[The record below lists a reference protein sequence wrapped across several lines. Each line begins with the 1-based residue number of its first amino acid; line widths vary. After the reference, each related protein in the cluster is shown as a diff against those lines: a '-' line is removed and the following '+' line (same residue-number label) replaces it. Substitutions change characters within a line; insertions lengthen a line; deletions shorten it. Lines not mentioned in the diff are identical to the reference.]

1 MCGTAAAEF
10 HARGW
15 FITRFPGSLAQRR
28 GKVGPVGLKS
38 ARGQR
43 RPRPDPGTGGAWAPT
58 RLRARLPLPPR
69 PGPYRADRSGGGRA
83 GAGAPVVDLRGRCPR
98 SAPRSGGAAAGKQA
112 LHRCLGLRDLGRW
125 THPTLQSGDSRLSRG
140 WAPGEATSQG
150 RARGVFLP
158 PPPPCPQAT
167 RRRAL
172 DGGPLPR
179 CGDGPAPSLQGGTGM
194 GPPRASVV
202 PTPPTAGAGEL
213 RSEDVPSPLRDPR
226 PHPAPLPSPLWTP
239 HAAEATPP
247 QFRHSGRRHQC
258 LPRASVLL
266 TLRLPP
272 PPPLWHWEA
281 PIASQSVIVP
291 LHRAVLL
298 LFYLLSCSGPACNP
312 PPPPRKPG
320 LQVRDDLRKPRGP
333 QCGLGLRQRR
343 AAAQGRITVF
353 GLSSQQNPI
362 FLP

>member
-28 GKVGPVGLKS
+28 GKVGPVGLES

-247 QFRHSGRRHQC
+247 PIPPQWEEAPVPPKGLRAPDAPPSTSPSSLALGSPHRFPVRYCTSAQGRFTS
-258 LPRASVLL
+258 LPPSVLL
-266 TLRLPP
+266 RT
-272 PPPLWHWEA
+272 
-281 PIASQSVIVP
+281 
-291 LHRAVLL
+291 
-298 LFYLLSCSGPACNP
+298 
-312 PPPPRKPG
+312 G
-320 LQVRDDLRKPRGP
+320 L
-333 QCGLGLRQRR
+333 
-343 AAAQGRITVF
+343 
-353 GLSSQQNPI
+353 
-362 FLP
+362 